1 MEQKPTE
8 QKLLWNTRWNE
19 WVFQD
24 VHKLTNNRSY
34 EQIYEVKEIK
44 WEKKEF
50 NISVQRIKVIKK
62 SRRNC

>member
-8 QKLLWNTRWNE
+8 QKLLRNTRWNE

-62 SRRNC
+62 SRRNS